1 MHSQCANVTTS
12 LDSVRQMYN
21 TGHMVIFDGP
31 ESFVLH
37 KTSGEVNK
45 IRDTG
50 LNYLLGRWVIP
61 KAEFNQMQAEASG
74 FTRPAR

>member
-1 MHSQCANVTTS
+1 MPAPHLLLATS
-12 LDSVRQMYN
+12 DAVGVLRMAVGLVRLPKVCEQMA
-21 TGHMVIFDGP
+21 
-31 ESFVLH
+31 E
-37 KTSGEVNK
+37 TSGEVFK

-61 KAEFNQMQAEASG
+61 KAEFDRMSAEASG